1 MIHQQREELA
11 KNIAN
16 DEDETEDEDREQK
29 IHDQLAA
36 DETVDQFHS
45 IVSLIRKGGSDKR

>member
-1 MIHQQREELA
+1 VIDEQGQKLA
-11 KNIAN
+11 ENIPD
-16 DEDETEDEDREQK
+16 DEDQAEDKDREQEA
-29 IHDQLAA
+29 DNQFAA